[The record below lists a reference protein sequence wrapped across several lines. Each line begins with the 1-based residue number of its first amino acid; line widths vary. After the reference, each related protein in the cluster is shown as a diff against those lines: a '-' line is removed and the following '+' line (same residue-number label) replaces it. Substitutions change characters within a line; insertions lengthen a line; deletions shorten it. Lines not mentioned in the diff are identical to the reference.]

1 MKLSKRIYALA
12 AQIEHGESVSDI
24 GTDHGYVPM
33 LLMKEGVSPRVI
45 MSDISDGSLARAK
58 RTFSLCG
65 IDADPGDFRIGD
77 GLETIKP
84 GETDAVIIG
93 GLGGHTIASIL
104 DSDQNKSKSF
114 KKLVLQPRKHSGTL
128 RYYLY
133 THGWDIIREILVPEG
148 KFECEILVATPSE
161 QFVSREAPYPE
172 DDIRWKYPEI
182 LMKNDPASAAKRISW
197 KIGSI
202 REQIDNLR
210 ESSSDRTDTIARM
223 SRDLEYLEHLLNV
236 K

>member
-33 LLMKEGVSPRVI
+33 LLMKEGVSPKVI
-45 MSDISDGSLARAK
+45 MSDISGGSLARAK

-65 IDADPGDFRIGD
+65 IYTDPGDFRIGD
-77 GLETIKP
+77 GLETISP

-104 DSDQNKSKSF
+104 DSDLNKAKSF

-133 THGWDIIREILVPEG
+133 THGWDIIREVLVPEG

-161 QFVSREAPYPE
+161 QYASRNAPYPE

-182 LMKNDPASAAKRISW
+182 LMTTDPVSAAKRINW

-202 REQIDNLR
+202 RQQIENLR
-210 ESSSDRTDTIARM
+210 VSSSDRTDTIARM
-223 SRDLEYLEHLLNV
+223 SKDLEYLEHLLSVN
-236 K
+236 